1 MRVGFPFSNYSSW
14 CLIALHSSPNNDWVM
29 GSQWQ
34 CGNSITT
41 RKGWSSGQRNQ
52 VMTSQSHWARVSRRV
67 DVIKPQGGK
76 QRQFFFKA
84 SRHINHRPQG
94 HCSYRAFCSEFI
106 HIASLSALHH
116 SVLTQGKDERCKP
129 DPSPGQAR
137 PLTTGMAF
145 MILLF
150 SPLQQLRI

>member
-1 MRVGFPFSNYSSW
+1 MPQPETLVRVGFPFSNYSSW

-76 QRQFFFKA
+76 QRQFFFLK
-84 SRHINHRPQG
+84 HRD
-94 HCSYRAFCSEFI
+94 
-106 HIASLSALHH
+106 
-116 SVLTQGKDERCKP
+116 T
-129 DPSPGQAR
+129 
-137 PLTTGMAF
+137 LTTDHKDIVPIGHFAQN
-145 MILLF
+145 
-150 SPLQQLRI
+150 SST